1 MSEQYQPC
9 WWIFSDPTGLLR
21 CRIGLQGNTDQVPS
35 VGWTWMNQSPYND
48 QSWSPDLEI
57 KAESIS
63 APCPSVEVILEG
75 EALEKKRLC
84 SGIYHIVE
92 GMWSAGRQVRSVA
105 NNHKYSSIG
114 YNRQTQGKT

>member
-1 MSEQYQPC
+1 MS
-9 WWIFSDPTGLLR
+9 
-21 CRIGLQGNTDQVPS
+21 
-35 VGWTWMNQSPYND
+35 QSPFND
-48 QSWSPDLEI
+48 QSWSPDLQI

-84 SGIYHIVE
+84 SGIYHMVD

-105 NNHKYSSIG
+105 NNHEYSSLKVYKQERG
-114 YNRQTQGKT
+114 GGSTF